1 MKVKKEFK
9 FLLCYGEENHKGFY
23 FKDKRSGMNFL
34 RKLGINK
41 RKGCFYLFSSL
52 LWAVLYIFA
61 KKRVKLL
68 LEVFKRVVINST
80 PSKPLSPKIGLF
92 VAK

>member
-1 MKVKKEFK
+1 MKVKREIK

-23 FKDKRSGMNFL
+23 FKDKRFKRS
-34 RKLGINK
+34 GINK